1 LVIVDTALFILRLVV
16 GLYVAAHGAQKLLG
30 WFGGPGLKGTEGF
43 LGGMLGFR
51 PAKLWA
57 LSVGLAEFGGG
68 LLLALGL
75 LAPLGSIGVASA
87 MITATLVVHWAKGPW
102 GTEGGYE
109 QTLTNFAV
117 AVAVAFAGVGRY
129 SVDSW
134 LGIVVPNWLS
144 VAVAALAALGV
155 LVSMATRKTAPA
167 PAPAA
172 TAARN

>member
-1 LVIVDTALFILRLVV
+1 MDTALFILRLVV
-16 GLYVAAHGAQKLLG
+16 GLYVAAHGAQKLFG

-68 LLLALGL
+68 VLLALGL
-75 LAPLGSIGVASA
+75 LAPLGSIGVAAA

-117 AVAVAFAGVGRY
+117 AVAVAIAGVGRY
-129 SVDSW
+129 SVDAW
-134 LGIVVPNWLS
+134 LGISIPAGVS
-144 VAVAALAALGV
+144 VAVAALAAVGV
-155 LVSMATRKTAPA
+155 LVSIATRKTSA

-172 TAARN
+172 TAARS